1 MNPHFTYLLV
11 NLGSVA
17 VPFLLSF
24 DKRVAF
30 YKKWKA
36 FWPAN
41 LITVAFF
48 VVWDVLFTQAG
59 IWGFNSDYLTGVFLL
74 NLPVE
79 EWLFFICV
87 PYACIFLYETFR
99 TYLPGD
105 PFAKLHNFALWKIIA
120 ASSVLLVLFY
130 DHLYTALT
138 AAFLLIGTLI
148 VKRLKV
154 TWVGWL
160 SFAYLII
167 IIPFL
172 IANGILTGLSFWEY
186 PLLNFTPEGVNDMI
200 VWYNNDH
207 NMGIRVFSV
216 PLDDFFYGL
225 LLIAMNVSIYEWLV
239 KRYQLR

>member
-1 MNPHFTYLLV
+1 MNPHYTYLLV

-17 VPFLLSF
+17 VPLLLSF
-24 DKRVAF
+24 DKKVAF

-41 LITVAFF
+41 LITLAFF
-48 VVWDVLFTQAG
+48 VVWDVIFTKTG
-59 IWGFNSDYLTGVFLL
+59 VWGFNPEYLTGIYLI
-74 NLPVE
+74 NLPIE

-99 TYLPGD
+99 AYLPHD
-105 PFAKLHNFALWKIIA
+105 PFAKLHTFAIYKISA
-120 ASSVLLVLFY
+120 ASVLLLILFY
-130 DHLYTALT
+130 DHLYTAFT

-148 VKRLKV
+148 VYRLKV
-154 TWVGWL
+154 KWIGWF

-172 IANGILTGLSFWEY
+172 IANGILTGLTFWEY
-186 PLLNFTPEGVNDMI
+186 PLINFVPEGVEDMI

-207 NMGIRVFSV
+207 NMRIRVFSV

-225 LLIAMNVSIYEWLV
+225 LLIAMNVSIYEWLL

>member
-1 MNPHFTYLLV
+1 MNPHYTYLLV

-17 VPFLLSF
+17 VPLLLSF
-24 DKRVAF
+24 DKKVAF

-41 LITVAFF
+41 LITLAFF
-48 VVWDVLFTQAG
+48 VVWDVTFTKAG
-59 IWGFNSDYLTGVFLL
+59 VWGFNPEYLTGIYLI
-74 NLPVE
+74 NLPIE

-87 PYACIFLYETFR
+87 PYSCIFLYETFR
-99 TYLPGD
+99 AYLPRD
-105 PFAKLHNFALWKIIA
+105 PFAKLHTFAIYKISA
-120 ASSVLLVLFY
+120 ASVLLLILFY
-130 DHLYTALT
+130 DRLYTAFT

-148 VKRLKV
+148 VYRLKV
-154 TWVGWL
+154 KWVGWL

-172 IANGILTGLSFWEY
+172 IANGILTGLAFWEY
-186 PLLNFTPEGVNDMI
+186 PVINFVPEGIEDMI

-225 LLIAMNVSIYEWLV
+225 LLIAMNVSIYEWLL

>member
-1 MNPHFTYLLV
+1 MNPHYTYLLV

-17 VPFLLSF
+17 VPLLLSF
-24 DKRVAF
+24 DKKVAF

-41 LITVAFF
+41 LITLAFF
-48 VVWDVLFTQAG
+48 VVWDVLFTKAG
-59 IWGFNSDYLTGVFLL
+59 VWGFNPEYLTGIFLI
-74 NLPVE
+74 NLPIE

-99 TYLPGD
+99 TYLPRD
-105 PFAKLHNFALWKIIA
+105 PFAKLHKFAIYKISA
-120 ASSVLLVLFY
+120 ASVLLLILFY
-130 DHLYTALT
+130 DHLYTAFT
-138 AAFLLIGTLI
+138 AAFLLLGTLI
-148 VKRLKV
+148 VYRLKV

-160 SFAYLII
+160 SFAYMII

-172 IANGILTGLSFWEY
+172 IANGILTGLAFWEY
-186 PLLNFTPEGVNDMI
+186 PVINFVPEGIEDMI

-225 LLIAMNVSIYEWLV
+225 LLIAMNVSIYEWLI

>member
-1 MNPHFTYLLV
+1 MNPHYTYLLV

-17 VPFLLSF
+17 VPLLLSF
-24 DKRVAF
+24 AKKVAF
-30 YKKWKA
+30 YNKWKA

-41 LITVAFF
+41 LITLAFF
-48 VVWDVLFTQAG
+48 VVWDVLFTKAG
-59 IWGFNSDYLTGVFLL
+59 VWGFNPEYLTGIFLI
-74 NLPVE
+74 NLPIE

-99 TYLPGD
+99 AYLPRD
-105 PFAKLHNFALWKIIA
+105 PFAKLQTFAIYKISA
-120 ASSVLLVLFY
+120 ASILLLILFY
-130 DHLYTALT
+130 DHLYTAFT
-138 AAFLLIGTLI
+138 AAFLLLGTLI
-148 VKRLKV
+148 IYRLKV

-160 SFAYLII
+160 SFAYMII

-172 IANGILTGLSFWEY
+172 IANGILTGLAFWEY
-186 PLLNFTPEGVNDMI
+186 PVINFVPEGIEDMI

-225 LLIAMNVSIYEWLV
+225 LLIAMNVSIYEWLL